1 MSQITII
8 LDSIFKTNGGTTRQW
23 RTANE
28 ILLTHTD
35 EIKKY
40 CSYMKNKIRDLNRD
54 TQLLA
59 LDFLDFSIDDGK
71 IPLWTQ
77 VGSKEFLNS
86 LVNIYKTRNDE
97 EVKNKILYLIQKWD
111 NKFKKYNTIIPNFN
125 LTYENLKE
133 NEVEFPENMESTYEK
148 YLSSGNSTN
157 PNNKANTITKLE
169 IHTESKNYVKK
180 INLDLRPSSY
190 ERKYKR
196 LVNKLDD
203 LIVQIQDANVFM
215 DKVDENGFDDDLRGI
230 CNDLETGKGQIV
242 DTIESGKLK
251 DEKLMDISVN
261 VKKDIETTLR
271 RWSDVKN
278 GKKPQDFRS
287 CFFDNQR
294 NENNF
299 ENNNNNN
306 DMNNNS
312 SQNKGGLD
320 LLGFGDEMDG
330 NNNMNN
336 NNNANNLGN
345 DLFDVFSGNNNNTNI
360 NNNNNQGNDFFG
372 NMGNNIS
379 NNNVQ
384 NNNQNLF
391 DMNNNN
397 NIIQQNNQNNFNN
410 NNFFGN
416 NNINNSNNQNFQNQN
431 NSNNNQGNDFF
442 SGFGNNNN
450 NQNNNMQNNNQIFF
464 NNNMIQNQNNQN
476 QNSGN
481 NDLFSQLFNNNQNNN
496 NINNLQNNLN
506 SVYSETNQ
514 FGSNFMNMNINMNNN
529 INNNNNNMNNI
540 NNNSNMNNNINNN
553 MNNNFAFNSPNFSN
567 NNNINFNLND
577 DNKNKAPT
585 SNKDFNFNF

>member
-97 EVKNKILYLIQKWD
+97 EVKNKVLYLIQKWN

-125 LTYENLKE
+125 LTYDNLKE

-148 YLSSGNSTN
+148 YLSSGNNTN
-157 PNNKANTITKLE
+157 PNSKANTITKLE
-169 IHTESKNYVKK
+169 IHSESKNYVKK

-261 VKKDIETTLR
+261 VNKDIETTLR
-271 RWSDVKN
+271 RWNDVKN

-299 ENNNNNN
+299 QNNNNN
-306 DMNNNS
+306 DNNNNS
-312 SQNKGGLD
+312 SQNKGGFD
-320 LLGFGDEMDG
+320 LLGFGDEMNG

-336 NNNANNLGN
+336 NNNNLGN
-345 DLFDVFSGNNNNTNI
+345 DLFDVFSGNNNTNM

-379 NNNVQ
+379 NNNAQ

-397 NIIQQNNQNNFNN
+397 ISQQNNQNNFNN

-416 NNINNSNNQNFQNQN
+416 NNINNTNNQNFQNQN
-431 NSNNNQGNDFF
+431 TSNNNQGNDFF

-450 NQNNNMQNNNQIFF
+450 NQNNNMQNNNQNFF
-464 NNNMIQNQNNQN
+464 NNNINQNQNNQN
-476 QNSGN
+476 QNIGN

-514 FGSNFMNMNINMNNN
+514 FGSNFINMNMNNN

>member
-71 IPLWTQ
+71 ITLWTQ

-97 EVKNKILYLIQKWD
+97 EVKNKVLYLIQKWN

-125 LTYENLKE
+125 LTYDNLKE

-148 YLSSGNSTN
+148 YLSSGNNTN
-157 PNNKANTITKLE
+157 PNSKANTITKLE
-169 IHTESKNYVKK
+169 IHSESKNYVKK

-299 ENNNNNN
+299 QNNNNN

-312 SQNKGGLD
+312 SQNKGGFD
-320 LLGFGDEMDG
+320 LLGFGDEMNE
-330 NNNMNN
+330 NNNTNN
-336 NNNANNLGN
+336 NNNNNLGN
-345 DLFDVFSGNNNNTNI
+345 DLFDVFSGNNNNTNMN

-397 NIIQQNNQNNFNN
+397 INQQNNQNNFNN

-416 NNINNSNNQNFQNQN
+416 NGNINNSNNQNFQNQN
-431 NSNNNQGNDFF
+431 TNNNNQGSDFF
-442 SGFGNNNN
+442 SGFGN
-450 NQNNNMQNNNQIFF
+450 NQNNNMQNNNQNFF
-464 NNNMIQNQNNQN
+464 NNNMNQNQNNPN
-476 QNSGN
+476 QNIGN

-514 FGSNFMNMNINMNNN
+514 FGSNFMNININMNNN
-529 INNNNNNMNNI
+529 INNNNNMNNI

>member
-97 EVKNKILYLIQKWD
+97 EVKNKVLYLIQKWN

-125 LTYENLKE
+125 LTYDNLKE

-148 YLSSGNSTN
+148 YLSSGNNTN
-157 PNNKANTITKLE
+157 PNSKANTITKLE
-169 IHTESKNYVKK
+169 IHSESKNYVKK

-261 VKKDIETTLR
+261 VNKDIETTLR
-271 RWSDVKN
+271 RWNDVKN

-299 ENNNNNN
+299 QNNNNN
-306 DMNNNS
+306 DKNNNS
-312 SQNKGGLD
+312 SQNKGGFD
-320 LLGFGDEMDG
+320 LLGFGDEMNG

-336 NNNANNLGN
+336 NNNNLGN
-345 DLFDVFSGNNNNTNI
+345 DLFDVFSGNNNTNM

-379 NNNVQ
+379 NNNAQ

-397 NIIQQNNQNNFNN
+397 ISQQNNQNNFNN

-416 NNINNSNNQNFQNQN
+416 NNINNTNNQNFQNQN
-431 NSNNNQGNDFF
+431 TSNNNQGNDFF

-450 NQNNNMQNNNQIFF
+450 NQNNNMQNNNQNFF
-464 NNNMIQNQNNQN
+464 NNNINQNQNNQN
-476 QNSGN
+476 QNIGN

-514 FGSNFMNMNINMNNN
+514 FGSNFMNMNMNNN

>member
-97 EVKNKILYLIQKWD
+97 EVKNKVLYLIQKWN

-125 LTYENLKE
+125 LTYDNLKE

-148 YLSSGNSTN
+148 YLSSGNNTN
-157 PNNKANTITKLE
+157 PNSKANTITKLE
-169 IHTESKNYVKK
+169 IHSESKNYVKK

-261 VKKDIETTLR
+261 VNKDIETTLR
-271 RWSDVKN
+271 RWNDVKN

-299 ENNNNNN
+299 QNNNNN
-306 DMNNNS
+306 DNNNS
-312 SQNKGGLD
+312 SQNKGGFD
-320 LLGFGDEMDG
+320 LLGFGDEMNE
-330 NNNMNN
+330 NNNTNN
-336 NNNANNLGN
+336 NNNNNLGN
-345 DLFDVFSGNNNNTNI
+345 DLFDVFSGNNNNTNMN

-379 NNNVQ
+379 NNNAQ

-397 NIIQQNNQNNFNN
+397 ISQQNNQNNFNN

-416 NNINNSNNQNFQNQN
+416 NNINNTNNQNFQNQN
-431 NSNNNQGNDFF
+431 TSNNNQGNDFF

-450 NQNNNMQNNNQIFF
+450 NQNNNMQNNNQNFF
-464 NNNMIQNQNNQN
+464 NNNINQNQNNQN
-476 QNSGN
+476 QNIGN

-514 FGSNFMNMNINMNNN
+514 FGSNFMNMNMNNN

>member
-97 EVKNKILYLIQKWD
+97 EVKNKVLYLIQKWN

-125 LTYENLKE
+125 LTYDNLKE

-148 YLSSGNSTN
+148 YLSSGNNTN
-157 PNNKANTITKLE
+157 PNSKANTITKLE
-169 IHTESKNYVKK
+169 IHSESKNYVKK

-299 ENNNNNN
+299 QNNNNN
-306 DMNNNS
+306 DNNNNS
-312 SQNKGGLD
+312 SQNKGGFD
-320 LLGFGDEMDG
+320 LLGFGDEMNG

-336 NNNANNLGN
+336 NNNNLGN
-345 DLFDVFSGNNNNTNI
+345 DLFDVFSGNNNTNM

-379 NNNVQ
+379 NNNAQ

-397 NIIQQNNQNNFNN
+397 ISQQNNQNNFNN

-416 NNINNSNNQNFQNQN
+416 NNINNTNNQNFQNQN
-431 NSNNNQGNDFF
+431 TSNNNQGNDFF

-450 NQNNNMQNNNQIFF
+450 NQNNNMQNNNQNFF
-464 NNNMIQNQNNQN
+464 NNNINQNQNNQN
-476 QNSGN
+476 QNIGN

-514 FGSNFMNMNINMNNN
+514 FGSNFMNMNMNNN